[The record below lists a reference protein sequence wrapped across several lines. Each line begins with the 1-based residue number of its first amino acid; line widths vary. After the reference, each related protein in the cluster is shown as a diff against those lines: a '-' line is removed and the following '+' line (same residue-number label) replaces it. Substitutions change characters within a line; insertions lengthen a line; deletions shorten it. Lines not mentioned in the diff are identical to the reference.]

1 MAVFIES
8 VAQAKSGKCLNVV
21 ASGVKYLASLDSG
34 LNACRGQWIEV
45 EIKES
50 KDPKFPPWLGK
61 WVHAAAPQSAAPQVQ
76 TPPMQGTGI
85 PPSTPAPAAAAPQ
98 YKYAEPNQMPWWWP
112 SVSNVWASGIAAG
125 KITSPNDLAVWAM
138 AVKKS
143 AFTYASPDEDDIP
156 F

>member
-85 PPSTPAPAAAAPQ
+85 PPSTPAPAAAAP
-98 YKYAEPNQMPWWWP
+98 YKYAEPSQAPYWLNT
-112 SVSNVWASGIAAG
+112 AAAVLVAALNSG
-125 KITSPNDLAVWAM
+125 KIETPNQVGAWVRAVQN
-138 AVKKS
+138 AVQPQS
-143 AFTYASPDEDDIP
+143 EDDIP
-156 F
+156 Y

>member
-1 MAVFIES
+1 MAVFVEK
-8 VAQAKSGKCLNVV
+8 VEQAASGKCLKVV

-98 YKYAEPNQMPWWWP
+98 STPYRYAEPNAMPWLP
-112 SVSNVWASGIAAG
+112 MASNVVAHAIAAG
-125 KITSPNDLAVWAM
+125 KIETPNQVGAWVRAVQN
-138 AVKKS
+138 AVQ
-143 AFTYASPDEDDIP
+143 PQGEDDIQ